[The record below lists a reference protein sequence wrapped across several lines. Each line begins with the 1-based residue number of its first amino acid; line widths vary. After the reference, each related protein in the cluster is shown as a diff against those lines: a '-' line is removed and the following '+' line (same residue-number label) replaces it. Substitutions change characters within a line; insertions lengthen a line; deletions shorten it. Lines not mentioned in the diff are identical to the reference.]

1 MKYIYIFR
9 HGETEY
15 NKLGIMQGRSIDLS
29 LNDQGK
35 IQVNKFYEFYKNI
48 PFELVISS
56 ELKRSKESIGKFVKK
71 GIPFKIDERITEI
84 SWGAN
89 EGQPMGEETKQR
101 FKKMIQEWAKG
112 NLDYCIPGGETG
124 LSLVTR
130 IDSFIT
136 DLKQRPEKYILINT
150 HGRALKMLVTRMLQQ
165 DISMMEKYKHH
176 NTGLYLFEQENDK
189 FNLIKENNI
198 DHLNSNYGRIQ

>member
-1 MKYIYIFR
+1 MKQIYIFR

-56 ELKRSKESIGKFVKK
+56 ELKRSKESIERFVEK
-71 GIPFKIDERITEI
+71 GIPYIIDKRITEI

-89 EGQPMGEETKQR
+89 EGQKMSEETKQR
-101 FKKMIQEWAKG
+101 FIKMITEWANG
-112 NLDYCIPGGETG
+112 NLDYSIPGGESG

-130 IDSFIT
+130 IDSFIA

-165 DISMMEKYKHH
+165 DISMMEKYNHH
-176 NTGLYLFEQENDK
+176 NTGLYLFEQIDDK
-189 FNLIKENNI
+189 FKLIKKNNI
-198 DHLNSNYGRIQ
+198 DHLK